1 MDSQVCNLN
10 MRSVT
15 FELLYRVEKMHGKL
29 KYLLTGLIVVI
40 AVAVVVWK
48 YWDYVTNP
56 WTRDGQVRG
65 QVIQITPRVSGPL
78 IKLPVVD
85 NQFVKAG
92 DLLFEI
98 DRRTFEAD
106 LDQARAELD
115 NTRDEI
121 QALAKQ
127 VEAAQAEVEAAEAT
141 IKQSEAAIKGYAGRV
156 VESNKEYKRQ
166 KTLDKQG
173 ATSKRAVETARA
185 NWVAAVN
192 QKANAEAQ
200 LLQMQASLSEA
211 NANLAKAQ
219 ADLGAPGD
227 QNAQVR
233 LAKAEV
239 QTAEL
244 NLEFTQQKAPVD
256 GYVTNLNLRLGS
268 QAVANQPI
276 MALVDVNSYWVTGF
290 FRENYIEDIRKGDRA
305 IVTLMSYP
313 DKPLEGRV
321 DSLGWGIAQ
330 QDGSTGFDLLPNI
343 SPTFEWIRL
352 AQRVPVRIHLDK
364 VPEEVKLRVGTTA
377 SVLVMTGT
385 SNSKIEKTAVA
396 APKALQ

>member
-1 MDSQVCNLN
+1 MKTYS
-10 MRSVT
+10 
-15 FELLYRVEKMHGKL
+15 
-29 KYLLTGLIVVI
+29 KYLLTGAVVLI
-40 AVAVVVWK
+40 AVVLILFK

-56 WTRDGQVRG
+56 WTRDGQVRA

-78 IKLPVVD
+78 VKLPVVD
-85 NQFVKAG
+85 NQLVKAG

-106 LDQARAELD
+106 LEQARAELA
-115 NTRDEI
+115 NTRDQIE
-121 QALAKQ
+121 ALAQQ
-127 VEAAQAEVEAAEAT
+127 VEAAQADVEAAEAA
-141 IKQSEAAIKGYAGRV
+141 IKQSEAAIKAYTGRV
-156 VESNKEYKRQ
+156 EESNKEYKRQ
-166 KTLDKQG
+166 KTLDQQG

-185 NWVAAVN
+185 NWVAYIN
-192 QKANAEAQ
+192 QVANAEAQ
-200 LLQMQASLSEA
+200 LMQMQASLSEA
-211 NANLAKAQ
+211 KANLAKAR

-227 QNAQVR
+227 ENAQVR
-233 LAKAEV
+233 LAQANVRE
-239 QTAEL
+239 AEL
-244 NLEFTQQKAPVD
+244 NLEFTKQLAPVD

-268 QAVANQPI
+268 QAVENQPI

-290 FRENYIEDIRKGDRA
+290 FRENYIEGIRKGDRA
-305 IVTLMSYP
+305 IITLMSYP

-330 QDGSTGFDLLPNI
+330 DDGSTGFDLLPNI

-364 VPEEVKLRVGTTA
+364 MPEEVELRVGTTA

-385 SNSKIEKTAVA
+385 SNDTSKKKAVA

>member
-1 MDSQVCNLN
+1 M
-10 MRSVT
+10 
-15 FELLYRVEKMHGKL
+15 KGKL
-29 KYLLTGLIVVI
+29 KYFVTSIIVLIAVVVI
-40 AVAVVVWK
+40 ALK
-48 YWDYVTNP
+48 YWDYITNP
-56 WTRDGQVRG
+56 WTRDGQVRA

-78 IKLPVVD
+78 VKLPVVD
-85 NQFVKAG
+85 NQLVKAG

-98 DRRTFEAD
+98 DPRTFEAD
-106 LDQARAELD
+106 LEHARADLD
-115 NTRDEI
+115 NTRDQIE
-121 QALAKQ
+121 ALAKQ
-127 VEAAQAEVEAAEAT
+127 VEAAQADVEAADAT
-141 IKQSEAAIKGYAGRV
+141 IKQAQAAIDGYIGRV

-185 NWVAAVN
+185 NWVAYVN
-192 QKANAEAQ
+192 QRANAEAQ

-211 NANLAKAQ
+211 NANVAKAK

-233 LAKAEV
+233 QAKAEV
-239 QTAEL
+239 RSAEL
-244 NLEFTQQKAPVD
+244 NLEFTQKKAPVD

-268 QAVANQPI
+268 QAVENQPI
-276 MALVDVNSYWVTGF
+276 MALVDINSYWVTGF
-290 FRENYIEDIRKGDRA
+290 FRENYIEGIREGDRA
-305 IVTLMSYP
+305 IITLMSYP

-330 QDGSTGFDLLPNI
+330 DDGSTGFDLLPTI

-352 AQRVPVRIHLDK
+352 AQRIPVRIHLDK
-364 VPEEVKLRVGTTA
+364 VPEDIKLRVGTTA

-385 SNSKIEKTAVA
+385 SGSTSDRSAVA

>member
-1 MDSQVCNLN
+1 
-10 MRSVT
+10 
-15 FELLYRVEKMHGKL
+15 MHGKL

-56 WTRDGQVRG
+56 WTRDGQVRA

-78 IKLPVVD
+78 VKLPVKD
-85 NQFVKAG
+85 NQFVKGG

-106 LDQARAELD
+106 LDQARAKLD
-115 NTRDEI
+115 NTRDQIE
-121 QALAKQ
+121 ALAKQ
-127 VEAAQAEVEAAEAT
+127 VEAAHADVEAADAT
-141 IKQSEAAIKGYAGRV
+141 IKQSEAAIKGYTGRV
-156 VESNKEYKRQ
+156 EETRKEYNRQ

-211 NANLAKAQ
+211 NANLAKAK

-233 LAKAEV
+233 LAKADV
-239 QTAEL
+239 RTAEL

-256 GYVTNLNLRLGS
+256 GYVTNLNLRPGS

-276 MALVDVNSYWVTGF
+276 MALVDVNSYWVSGF

-313 DKPLEGRV
+313 DKPVEGQV

-352 AQRVPVRIHLDK
+352 AQRVPVRIQIDLENL
-364 VPEEVKLRVGTTA
+364 PEEVKLRVGTTA